1 MWMARANQPD
11 KPGYVAVLILNAI
24 LFALVG
30 GFGIGLQVARKNYD
44 NLSLAGSGMFIAI
57 AVVSGAQVMVR
68 HRRALR
74 RQQQVSSPVR
84 VREKILHLDD

>member
-11 KPGYVAVLILNAI
+11 KPGYVAVLIFNAI

-30 GFGIGLQVARKNYD
+30 GFGIGLQVARKQFD
-44 NLSLAGSGMFIAI
+44 NLSLANSAIFIAI
-57 AVVSGAQVMVR
+57 AVVCGVQVIVR

-74 RQQQVSSPVR
+74 RQEQVSTPVR